1 MNFVAKMYN
10 QIDNSFS
17 LKSPFGGL
25 RVQTNM
31 EKILLPEIKDFHL
44 IDVYVSNGGYNAA
57 KKALTQTS
65 DDIID
70 QVKKSGLRG
79 RGGAAFLCGLKW
91 SFMPKTSD
99 KPKYLCINGDESEPG
114 SFKDRQ
120 IFEFNPH
127 QMIEGA
133 IITCYAIGAKTAY
146 VYIRGE
152 YHKWI
157 KLLQKAIDDAYEKGY
172 LGEKMK
178 ETFGTNFSCDVY
190 IHKGAGAYICGEE
203 SSLMNS
209 LEGQRGYP
217 RIKPPFPA
225 QNGLWGCPTTINN
238 VETIA
243 NVPKIIE
250 KGWEWFSKIGHP
262 KHPGTLLFGVSGHVN
277 KPGVYELPTGTLLT
291 DIIYNYAGGVPNDKK
306 ILCVIPGGTSM
317 PPLRGE
323 KLEGVK
329 MDAESLKEV
338 GSAIGTGGVI
348 VMDEDTD
355 LVKVLARIA
364 HFYHHESCGQCT
376 PCREGTGWLEKI
388 LKRIVAGKGSVSD
401 LDLLI
406 TVANQIE
413 GNTICA
419 LGEAAAWPVKFM
431 VDRFR
436 DYFEARVSKEI
447 SLPVANKVHSMRET
461 AFPLADVKN

>member
-1 MNFVAKMYN
+1 
-10 QIDNSFS
+10 
-17 LKSPFGGL
+17 
-25 RVQTNM
+25 M
-31 EKILLPEIKDFHL
+31 EKILLPEIQDLHL

-57 KKALTQTS
+57 KKAFTQTS

-79 RGGAAFLCGLKW
+79 RGGAAFLTGLKW
-91 SFMPKTSD
+91 SFMPKTTD
-99 KPKYLCINGDESEPG
+99 KPKYLCVNGDESEPG

-127 QMIEGA
+127 QMIEGT

-157 KLLQKAIDDAYEKGY
+157 KLLQKAIDDAYERGY

-178 ETFGTNFSCDVY
+178 ETFGTDFTCNVY

-209 LEGQRGYP
+209 IEGKRGYP
-217 RIKPPFPA
+217 RVKPPFPA

-238 VETIA
+238 VETIT

-250 KGWEWFSKIGHP
+250 KGWEWFSKIGHV
-262 KHPGTLLFGVSGHVN
+262 KHPGTLLFGVSGNVN
-277 KPGVYELPTGTLLT
+277 KPGVYELPTSTLLT

-317 PPLRGE
+317 PPIRGD

-388 LKRIVAGKGSVSD
+388 LKRIIAGKGSTSD

-419 LGEAAAWPVKFM
+419 LGEAAAWPVKYM

-436 DYFEARVSKEI
+436 DYFEKRVSKEI
-447 SLPVANKVHSMRET
+447 SLPVANKVHSMRHT